1 MSSCVVA
8 LDENCH
14 HRFLQDSCLTFLHN
28 DSSSRSPRNPLAA
41 LPESAKDP
49 SSSSYSSSVPV
60 SGSMLLMKRKRP
72 PSLQIPEGPR
82 VLCTSTPSVR
92 RINDESTVAYSAAGC
107 AVYAKKGK
115 VRDVMEDSHKIIS
128 GYQGDPKKGF
138 FGVYDGHGG
147 RNAAEYV
154 AENLHKHVL
163 EMAEKYEGL
172 SKVEAAK
179 SAYLRTDKE
188 FLSKVHGERQM
199 RRFFCS
205 HYFREIYYLYNSR
218 PVCVCKVKLRFPVR
232 ITGAGSSHVARRI
245 KLRPETKVG
254 EENNGEG
261 LTFWAVICRGGVAEA
276 LTCDHRASRED
287 EQARIEAQ
295 GGYVD
300 IHHGTWRVDGV
311 LAVTRSIG
319 DRHLKEWVLAEPD
332 SKGLVITDDM
342 ELLILASDGLWEKVG
357 NQEAID
363 TVMNLLLE
371 SKSSLL
377 SMKETTKGHDEQR
390 SENIGSPLKMRRTS
404 NLHGIKAQRLNQE
417 NLNPNQPPP
426 MCGFLVACKEL
437 AGLAAK
443 RGNLD
448 DITVMIIDLKH
459 FICS

>member
-1 MSSCVVA
+1 MSSCIVA

-14 HRFLQDSCLTFLHN
+14 HRFLQDSCLSFLHN
-28 DSSSRSPRNPLAA
+28 DSSARSPRNPLAA

-49 SSSSYSSSVPV
+49 SYSSSVPV

-72 PSLQIPEGPR
+72 PSLQIPEGSR
-82 VLCTSTPSVR
+82 VLCSSTPSVR
-92 RINDESTVAYSAAGC
+92 RSNDESTVAYSAAGC

-128 GYQGDPKKGF
+128 GYRGDPKKGF

-188 FLSKVHGERQM
+188 FLSKGLNSGVCCVTAFIEDGEIIVSNLGDCR
-199 RRFFCS
+199 
-205 HYFREIYYLYNSR
+205 
-218 PVCVCKVKLRFPVR
+218 
-232 ITGAGSSHVARRI
+232 
-245 KLRPETKVG
+245 
-254 EENNGEG
+254 
-261 LTFWAVICRGGVAEA
+261 AVICRGGVAEA

-357 NQEAID
+357 NQEAVD

-377 SMKETTKGHDEQR
+377 SMKETTEGHDEQR

-437 AGLAAK
+437 VGLAAK